1 MMKRREVFQVLRE
14 DDDDFQLLIEIVQ
27 EKVELLE
34 LF

>member
-1 MMKRREVFQVLRE
+1 MMKRIEVFQVLRE